1 MTMNKAMS
9 AAIAA
14 LLALAAI
21 VALLGLG
28 LSGCGSNN
36 TNTTRVSETNSSEER
51 FNAERGYAYI
61 ITDTKTDVQCLAW
74 RYGDG
79 GGVCVLV
86 DADGKPLLAGDA
98 E

>member
-1 MTMNKAMS
+1 MTMNKALR

-14 LLALAAI
+14 LGLAL
-21 VALLGLG
+21 GLF
-28 LSGCGSNN
+28 GCD
-36 TNTTRVSETNSSEER
+36 NTTYVSQTAENAGR
-51 FNAERGYAYI
+51 FHTEGGTVYM
-61 ITDTKTDVQCLAW
+61 ITDTRTDVQYLAW
-74 RYGDG
+74 YFAEG

>member
-1 MTMNKAMS
+1 MSKALR

-14 LLALAAI
+14 LGLAL
-21 VALLGLG
+21 GLF
-28 LSGCGSNN
+28 GCD
-36 TNTTRVSETNSSEER
+36 NTTHVSQTDNNAGRFHSEAG
-51 FNAERGYAYI
+51 NVYI
-61 ITDTKTDVQCLAW
+61 ITDTRTDVQYLAW
-74 RYGDG
+74 YHVKG

>member
-1 MTMNKAMS
+1 MSKALR

-14 LLALAAI
+14 LLAL
-21 VALLGLG
+21 G
-28 LSGCGSNN
+28 LSGCNN
-36 TNTTRVSETNSSEER
+36 TTHVSQTADNAGR
-51 FNAERGYAYI
+51 FHTEGGTAYI
-61 ITDTKTDVQCLAW
+61 ITDTRTDVQYLAW
-74 RYGDG
+74 GFNRG

>member
-1 MTMNKAMS
+1 MSKALR

-14 LLALAAI
+14 LLAL
-21 VALLGLG
+21 G
-28 LSGCGSNN
+28 LSGCNN
-36 TNTTRVSETNSSEER
+36 TTHVSQTDNNAGR
-51 FNAERGYAYI
+51 FHTECGTVYL
-61 ITDTKTDVQCLAW
+61 ITDTRTDVQYLAW
-74 RYGDG
+74 NNGYN